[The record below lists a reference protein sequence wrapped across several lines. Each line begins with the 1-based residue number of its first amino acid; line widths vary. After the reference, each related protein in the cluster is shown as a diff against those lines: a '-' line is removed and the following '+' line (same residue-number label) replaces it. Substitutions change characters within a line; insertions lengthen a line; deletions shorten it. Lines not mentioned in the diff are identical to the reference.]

1 MKRIMISLLIFLNS
15 IFAFGISGKVVK
27 VSDGDSFYLKLGKTV
42 YRIRMYGIDA
52 PELYQEHGDES
63 KAYLEKIILNKNINV
78 KVMDEDKYGRKIG
91 KIFYKNKDVNLQM
104 LESGNA
110 WLYEYY
116 AKGEKKYKKAFEKA
130 RKEKI
135 GIWKYNNLENPRQYR
150 LKHKREA

>member
-1 MKRIMISLLIFLNS
+1 MRQLLISLLVFLNT

-27 VSDGDSFYLKLGKTV
+27 VSDGDSFYLKSGNRT

-52 PELYQEHGDES
+52 PELHQEYGIDS
-63 KAYLEKIILNKNINV
+63 KQYLEYIILNENIDV

-91 KIFYKNKDVNLQM
+91 KVFYKSKDINLQM

-116 AKGEKKYKKAFEKA
+116 AKNERKYKKAFKNA
-130 RKEKI
+130 RENKI
-135 GIWKYNNLENPRQYR
+135 GLWKHENLENPRQYR
-150 LKHKREA
+150 LKHKREE

>member
-1 MKRIMISLLIFLNS
+1 MKKIIITLLIFLNT

-27 VSDGDSFYLKLGKTV
+27 VSDGDSFYLKSGKTV

-52 PELYQEHGDES
+52 PELHQEHGEES
-63 KAYLEKIILNKNINV
+63 KTYLENIILGKNIDV

-104 LESGNA
+104 LESGHA
-110 WLYEYY
+110 WFYEYY
-116 AKGEKKYKKAFEKA
+116 AKGERKYRKAFEEAK
-130 RKEKI
+130 RKKI